1 MPGNGSA
8 SGCKP
13 PIARRKENAM
23 QAAVVTAAGVKVQ
36 DVPEPKPGPTEVL
49 IRVRAAA
56 LNRADLAVAAGHAH
70 GRIGGAGTIVGMEF
84 AGEVVAVGAE
94 VPASIAP
101 GMRVMASGAGG
112 YAEYALADWGRVA
125 PVPDRNMGWAQAA
138 TLPIALQTMH
148 NALVTAGGLRAGEA
162 VLIQGASSGVGL
174 MAMQIAKAM
183 GARLVI
189 GTSTN
194 AERRAKL
201 KDYGC
206 DVAIDTGDP
215 AWPDQVLDATG
226 GKGVELIIDQ
236 VSASVANGNLKCCA
250 ILGRIVN
257 VGRLGGFK
265 GEFDFDL
272 HALRRIAYIGVT
284 FRTRSVAEVREIVRL
299 MKADLWGK
307 IEDGTLRLPIDRSF
321 PLAEAAAALEH
332 MKANRHFGKIVL
344 EC

>member
-1 MPGNGSA
+1 M
-8 SGCKP
+8 K
-13 PIARRKENAM
+13 
-23 QAAVVTAAGVKVQ
+23 AAVVTAAGVQVQ
-36 DVPEPKPGPTEVL
+36 DVPEPKPGPSDVL
-49 IRVRAAA
+49 IRVRAAG
-56 LNRADLAVAAGHAH
+56 LNRADLAVAAGHSH
-70 GRIGGAGTIVGMEF
+70 GRVGGAGTVVGMEF

-94 VPASIAP
+94 VPGSITP
-101 GMRVMASGAGG
+101 GMRVMASGGGG

-148 NALVTAGGLRAGEA
+148 NAVITAGGMRAGEA

-174 MAMQIAKAM
+174 MGMQIAKAM
-183 GARLVI
+183 GARLVL

-201 KDYGC
+201 QEYGC
-206 DVAIDTGDP
+206 DVAIDTTQAD
-215 AWPDQVLDATG
+215 WPEKVLAATG
-226 GKGVELIIDQ
+226 GKGVELIVDQ
-236 VSASVANGNLKCCA
+236 VSAGVANGNLACCA

-284 FRTRSVAEVREIVRL
+284 FRTRSVEEVREIVRV
-299 MKADLWGK
+299 MKADLWAK
-307 IEDGTLRLPIDRSF
+307 IEDGTLRLPIDRTF
-321 PLAEAAAALEH
+321 PLAEAPEALAH